1 MTTKTRMGYHSYEG
15 TNQSDIRVLIPHTA
29 ASRFLLREIVQAMCL
44 FSLGLFSE
52 AVKVAV
58 FFNFLGQR
66 MQFT

>member
-1 MTTKTRMGYHSYEG
+1 MGYHSYEG
-15 TNQSDIRVLIPHTA
+15 TNQSDIRVLIPLYTA
-29 ASRFLLREIVQAMCL
+29 ASWFLLREIVQAVCL

-52 AVKVAV
+52 VVLVAV